1 MSKVS
6 GIKRVRSRRGY
17 TLIEMLLVLALLVVI
32 ASMAAPALNGVM
44 QRAKLTSAGDSVRV
58 DLTRAHVKAMKTG
71 RIQVFRY
78 ELGGRMYR
86 LQPWIGGDDDLETN
100 LPDSTAGE
108 GLGMSNV
115 QGSPSADTGED
126 KELPEGTTFVA
137 GEAAEESRGMA
148 VSEAAAGDMSGGGNW
163 SPPILFYPDGSS
175 SDAYIVVADE
185 FERGMRISV
194 SGLTGSTTVGP
205 VAPLD
210 TLIQQ

>member
-1 MSKVS
+1 
-6 GIKRVRSRRGY
+6 VRCNRGY

-100 LPDSTAGE
+100 LPSSTAGE

-115 QGSPSADTGED
+115 EGGASADTGEE
-126 KELPEGTTFVA
+126 KELPEGTMFVA

-175 SDAYIVVADE
+175 SDAFIVVADE